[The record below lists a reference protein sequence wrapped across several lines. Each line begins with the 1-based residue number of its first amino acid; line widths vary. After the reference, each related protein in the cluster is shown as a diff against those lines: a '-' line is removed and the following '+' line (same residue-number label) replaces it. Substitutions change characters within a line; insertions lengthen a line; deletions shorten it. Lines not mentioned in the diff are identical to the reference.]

1 MFLGNLIVSFHCRK
15 DMQLL
20 HQNVFLRIA
29 YPYVRNDVSAGG
41 KKKEEEEKE
50 EDEEEEEKA
59 RIL

>member
-1 MFLGNLIVSFHCRK
+1 MFLGNLILSFHCRK

-29 YPYVRNDVSAGG
+29 YLYVRNDVTVG
-41 KKKEEEEKE
+41 KKRKKKKRE
-50 EDEEEEEKA
+50 EDEEEEEQA

>member
-29 YPYVRNDVSAGG
+29 YPYVRNDVTVG
-41 KKKEEEEKE
+41 KKKKKKRE

>member
-1 MFLGNLIVSFHCRK
+1 MVLGHLIVSFHCRTH
-15 DMQLL
+15 MQL
-20 HQNVFLRIA
+20 FIKM
-29 YPYVRNDVSAGG
+29 YPYESLTPMSETTLALGE